1 MAKAKRT
8 MQRCWQMCWRTRA
21 EREGAVAA
29 GNPTA
34 GRMRHAFED
43 TGDGR
48 GVKRE
53 GDNNGSAREG
63 ELADVRQR
71 CQKRHCNSQ

>member
-1 MAKAKRT
+1 M
-8 MQRCWQMCWRTRA
+8 
-21 EREGAVAA
+21 AA